1 MKKEQ
6 IEELAEVFGA
16 NGNMQI
22 VFGED
27 LKDTIDELI
36 ADGLDADEVIERI
49 DCKQIEAKNDE
60 IKVDVKDDDV
70 FLAVYDDS
78 YDSYYN
84 VDSYID
90 PVHIMNAIDV
100 DSQNNDRYKKV
111 AETIEKIKELVV
123 NNED

>member
-49 DCKQIEAKNDE
+49 DCEQIEAKNDK

-70 FLAVYDDS
+70 FLAVYGDS

-84 VDSYID
+84 IDSYID
-90 PVHIMNAIDV
+90 PVYIMNAIDV